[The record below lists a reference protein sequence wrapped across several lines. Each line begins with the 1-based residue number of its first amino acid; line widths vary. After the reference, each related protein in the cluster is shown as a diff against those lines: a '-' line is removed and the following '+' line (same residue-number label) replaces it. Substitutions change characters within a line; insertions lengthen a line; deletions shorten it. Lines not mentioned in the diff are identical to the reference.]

1 MAAISA
7 GAWVGMTEKAPDES
21 GFLQRPSPRAKT
33 RGPCPLLSRHP
44 GRRPGVHVDR
54 LKVAGDI
61 PVLSG
66 NPSAA
71 SSR

>member
-44 GRRPGVHVDR
+44 GLDPGSI
-54 LKVAGDI
+54 LIG
-61 PVLSG
+61 
-66 NPSAA
+66 
-71 SSR
+71 

>member
-21 GFLQRPSPRAKT
+21 G
-33 RGPCPLLSRHP
+33 
-44 GRRPGVHVDR
+44 VHFDR

-61 PVLSG
+61 PSPSG
-66 NPSAA
+66 GSSAV